1 MEHMIASSFQGEAGS
16 RIGLASQSISKYRM
30 PQEKHDDKLQILR
43 LIIKEDL
50 IATMDHK

>member
-16 RIGLASQSISKYRM
+16 RIGLASQSISKYRT
-30 PQEKHDDKLQILR
+30 PQEHDDKLQILR

-50 IATMDHK
+50 PATMDHK